1 MLPVYD
7 ISILSGIP
15 SSVCDLLPLEP
26 LPTRLLPLFAV
37 GVHDMPILAVGSRD
51 QAPNSSVAEEEGM
64 GYGWVANTTDDILAL
79 KPHLYDTVI
88 TMPPAYTK
96 DAKEKH
102 WPRLEIKKGTEIKA
116 TQRDL
121 RRYRTL
127 RRELRRSNL
136 TLSPQT
142 SRSPGPSSL
151 HLENDQE
158 TYDDDSSSTLDS
170 ELVEPQSWSALAY
183 NSFMWWASA
192 GEKRTD
198 LNEEEEYDAAL
209 LRHFDSSSYSDRS
222 PTRPRSSGRS
232 PAMEFSADHQGLGL
246 EMRIIAYFHRL
257 TTLILKTLAD
267 LIDADDSDYE
277 HPSSPATAPPPQSN
291 PNEEDTTNRDDQ
303 PLLKPSSSARE
314 EKPPIPVNA
323 EDMSRM
329 GLDIWSES
337 DRLFVREL
345 VALYWG
351 RRADVRGGGLEWCG
365 VRIC

>member
-1 MLPVYD
+1 
-7 ISILSGIP
+7 
-15 SSVCDLLPLEP
+15 
-26 LPTRLLPLFAV
+26 
-37 GVHDMPILAVGSRD
+37 
-51 QAPNSSVAEEEGM
+51 
-64 GYGWVANTTDDILAL
+64 
-79 KPHLYDTVI
+79 
-88 TMPPAYTK
+88 
-96 DAKEKH
+96 
-102 WPRLEIKKGTEIKA
+102 
-116 TQRDL
+116 
-121 RRYRTL
+121 
-127 RRELRRSNL
+127 
-136 TLSPQT
+136 
-142 SRSPGPSSL
+142 
-151 HLENDQE
+151 
-158 TYDDDSSSTLDS
+158 
-170 ELVEPQSWSALAY
+170 
-183 NSFMWWASA
+183 
-192 GEKRTD
+192 
-198 LNEEEEYDAAL
+198 
-209 LRHFDSSSYSDRS
+209 
-222 PTRPRSSGRS
+222 
-232 PAMEFSADHQGLGL
+232 MEFSADHQGLGL